1 MTNTLFIIET
11 VSPIFLIVVVG
22 WTLRKIGVI
31 QENFIKQSIKF
42 VFNVTLPIL
51 IFLKLAVAD
60 FSTIFDSG
68 IIVLVYGCMF
78 IVFILGWLL
87 ARIFIKKGNGRGVF
101 IQGGFWPNN
110 VIIGL
115 ALIMNVFGE
124 DAVSKMVMILVFLIP
139 LDYMLSVVA
148 LTISDRHDKMGKA
161 MSEMIKTIALNPVII
176 TAVAAIVFSL
186 VRVPIPNVMI
196 DTGNYIAAITLPLAL
211 IGVGGTMKI
220 KHLQNTSFIT
230 LGALIMKLLVSP
242 LIATTMGY
250 LIGYTG
256 IDLGII
262 FIIFACPTAIMSF
275 VLADS
280 MTPHGELAGNIVL
293 TTTLVSAITIPV
305 GLMILTY
312 LNLI

>member
-1 MTNTLFIIET
+1 
-11 VSPIFLIVVVG
+11 
-22 WTLRKIGVI
+22 
-31 QENFIKQSIKF
+31 
-42 VFNVTLPIL
+42 
-51 IFLKLAVAD
+51 
-60 FSTIFDSG
+60 
-68 IIVLVYGCMF
+68 
-78 IVFILGWLL
+78 
-87 ARIFIKKGNGRGVF
+87 
-101 IQGGFWPNN
+101 
-110 VIIGL
+110 
-115 ALIMNVFGE
+115 MNVFGE

-148 LTISDRHDKMGKA
+148 LTISDRQDKRGKA
-161 MSEMIKTIALNPVII
+161 MSRMIKTIALNPVII

-211 IGVGGTMKI
+211 IVVGGTMKI

-242 LIATTMGY
+242 LIATTIGY

-262 FIIFACPTAIMSF
+262 YIIFACPTAIMSF
-275 VLADS
+275 VIADS

-293 TTTLVSAITIPV
+293 TTTIASAITIPL

>member
-1 MTNTLFIIET
+1 MTNTLFIINT
-11 VSPIFLIVVVG
+11 VSPIFLIVVIG

-31 QENFIKQSIKF
+31 QENFIKHSIKF

-51 IFLKLAVAD
+51 IFLKLAIAD

-68 IIVLVYGCMF
+68 IIILVYGCMF

-124 DAVSKMVMILVFLIP
+124 DAVSKMIMILVFLIP
-139 LDYMLSVVA
+139 LDYMMSVVA

-176 TAVAAIVFSL
+176 AAVAAIIFSL
-186 VRVPIPNVMI
+186 VQVPIPNVLI
-196 DTGNYIAAITLPLAL
+196 VTGNYIAAITIPLAL
-211 IGVGGTMKI
+211 IGVGGSMKI

-230 LGALIMKLLVSP
+230 LGALILKLLVTP
-242 LIATTMGY
+242 LIATSLGY
-250 LIGYTG
+250 FTGYIG
-256 IDLGII
+256 IELGII

-280 MTPHGELAGNIVL
+280 MTPHGEIAGNIVL
-293 TTTLVSAITIPV
+293 ITTLVSSITIPV

-312 LNLI
+312 LNLV

>member
-1 MTNTLFIIET
+1 MTNTIFIIST
-11 VSPIFLIVVVG
+11 VSPIFLIVILG
-22 WTLRKIGVI
+22 WVLRKIGI
-31 QENFIKQSIKF
+31 IHEEFIRQSTKF

-51 IFLKLAVAD
+51 IFLKLATVD
-60 FSTIFDSG
+60 FSTIFDG
-68 IIVLVYGCMF
+68 KIIVLVYSCMF
-78 IVFILGWLL
+78 IIFFLSWLL
-87 ARIFIKKGNGRGVF
+87 AKIFITKGNGRGVF

-124 DAVSKMVMILVFLIP
+124 DAASKMIMILVFLIP

-148 LTISDRHDKMGKA
+148 LTISDRHGDRGKA
-161 MSEMIKTIALNPVII
+161 MLEMIKTIALNPVII
-176 TAVAAIVFSL
+176 AAIVAISISA
-186 VRVPIPNVMI
+186 VRVSIPNVLI

-211 IGVGGTMKI
+211 ISVGGTMKI

-242 LIATTMGY
+242 LIASLIGF

-256 IDLGII
+256 TDLGII
-262 FIIFACPTAIMSF
+262 FIIFACPTAIVSF
-275 VLADS
+275 ILADA
-280 MTPHGELAGNIVL
+280 MTPHGKIAGNIVL
-293 TTTLVSAITIPV
+293 TTTLISSITIPI
-305 GLMILTY
+305 GLMILAY

>member
-1 MTNTLFIIET
+1 MTNTLFIINT

-68 IIVLVYGCMF
+68 IIVLGYGCMF

-87 ARIFIKKGNGRGVF
+87 AKIFIKKGNGRGVF

-148 LTISDRHDKMGKA
+148 LTISDRQDKRGKA

-211 IGVGGTMKI
+211 ISVGGTMKI

-242 LIATTMGY
+242 LIATTIGY

-262 FIIFACPTAIMSF
+262 YIIFACPTAIMSF
-275 VLADS
+275 VIADS

-293 TTTLVSAITIPV
+293 TTTIASAITIPL

>member
-1 MTNTLFIIET
+1 MTNTLFIINT
-11 VSPIFLIVVVG
+11 VSPIFLIVVIG

-60 FSTIFDSG
+60 FSLIFDSG
-68 IIVLVYGCMF
+68 IIVLVYVCMF

>member
-1 MTNTLFIIET
+1 MTNTLFIINT

-87 ARIFIKKGNGRGVF
+87 AKIFIKKGNGRGVF

-148 LTISDRHDKMGKA
+148 LTISDRQDKRGKA

-211 IGVGGTMKI
+211 IVVGGTMKI

-242 LIATTMGY
+242 LIATTIGY

-262 FIIFACPTAIMSF
+262 YIIFACPTAIMSF
-275 VLADS
+275 VIADS
-280 MTPHGELAGNIVL
+280 MTPHRELAGNIVL
-293 TTTLVSAITIPV
+293 TTTIASAITIPL

>member
-1 MTNTLFIIET
+1 MTNTLFIINT

-42 VFNVTLPIL
+42 VFNVTLPVL

-60 FSTIFDSG
+60 FSNIFDSG

-87 ARIFIKKGNGRGVF
+87 AKIFIKKGNGRGVF

-148 LTISDRHDKMGKA
+148 LTISDRQDKRGKA

-176 TAVAAIVFSL
+176 TAVVAIVFSL

-211 IGVGGTMKI
+211 IVVGGTMKI

-242 LIATTMGY
+242 LIATTIGY

-262 FIIFACPTAIMSF
+262 YIIFACPTAIMSF
-275 VLADS
+275 VIADS

-293 TTTLVSAITIPV
+293 TTTLVSAITIPL

>member
-305 GLMILTY
+305 GLMILAY

>member
-1 MTNTLFIIET
+1 MTNTLFIINT

-60 FSTIFDSG
+60 FSLIFDSG

-87 ARIFIKKGNGRGVF
+87 ARIFINKGNGRGVF

-148 LTISDRHDKMGKA
+148 LTISDRQDKRGKA

-186 VRVPIPNVMI
+186 VRVPIPKVMI

-211 IGVGGTMKI
+211 ISVGGTMKI

-230 LGALIMKLLVSP
+230 LGALTMKLLVSP
-242 LIATTMGY
+242 LIATTIGY

-293 TTTLVSAITIPV
+293 TTTIASAITIPL

-312 LNLI
+312 FNLI

>member
-1 MTNTLFIIET
+1 MTNTLFIINT
-11 VSPIFLIVVVG
+11 VSPIFLIVVIG

-51 IFLKLAVAD
+51 IFLRLAVAD
-60 FSTIFDSG
+60 FSLIFNSG
-68 IIVLVYGCMF
+68 IIVLVYGSMF
-78 IVFILGWLL
+78 IVFSLGWLL

-115 ALIMNVFGE
+115 ALIVNVFGE
-124 DAVSKMVMILVFLIP
+124 DAVLKMVMILVFLIP

-161 MSEMIKTIALNPVII
+161 MTEMIKTITLNPVII

-186 VRVPIPNVMI
+186 VRIPIPDVMF
-196 DTGNYIAAITLPLAL
+196 DTGNYIAAITIPLAL

-220 KHLQNTSFIT
+220 QHLRNTSFIT

-242 LIATTMGY
+242 LIATSIGY

-293 TTTLVSAITIPV
+293 TTTLASAITIPL

>member
-1 MTNTLFIIET
+1 MTNTLSIINT

-148 LTISDRHDKMGKA
+148 LTISDRQDKRGKA

-242 LIATTMGY
+242 LIATTIGY

-256 IDLGII
+256 TDLGII

-275 VLADS
+275 VLANS

-293 TTTLVSAITIPV
+293 TTTIASAITIPL

-312 LNLI
+312 LN